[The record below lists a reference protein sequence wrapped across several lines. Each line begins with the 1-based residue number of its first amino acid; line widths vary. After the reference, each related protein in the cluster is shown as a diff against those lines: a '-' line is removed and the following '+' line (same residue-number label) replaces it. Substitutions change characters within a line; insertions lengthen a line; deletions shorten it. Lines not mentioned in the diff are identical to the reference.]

1 MGRICRSCCWRK
13 AICTTAHSKVA
24 ISSLFYRLRIGDK
37 YGFEEPYDITFGKP
51 SKIVE
56 IPWMWDLDD
65 FPHFE
70 FMSYY
75 LDPHDGWCRRPR
87 CRVPKK

>member
-1 MGRICRSCCWRK
+1 
-13 AICTTAHSKVA
+13 
-24 ISSLFYRLRIGDK
+24 
-37 YGFEEPYDITFGKP
+37 
-51 SKIVE
+51 VE

-75 LDPHDGWCRRPR
+75 L
-87 CRVPKK
+87 VS